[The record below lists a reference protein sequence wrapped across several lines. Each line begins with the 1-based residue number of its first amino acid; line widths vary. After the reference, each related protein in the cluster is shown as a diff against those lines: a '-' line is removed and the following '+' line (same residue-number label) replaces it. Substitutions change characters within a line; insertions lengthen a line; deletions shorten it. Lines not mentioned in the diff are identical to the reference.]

1 MQKRLKQTNIYHM
14 FFYFVCKEMTHKPLK
29 VAAAKTLFSSVY
41 IIGTTFLFYVITGRH
56 YFS

>member
-1 MQKRLKQTNIYHM
+1 MTN
-14 FFYFVCKEMTHKPLK
+14 KPLQ

-41 IIGTTFLFYVITGRH
+41 VIGTTFFAECFLFYVITGTH